1 MTTAEMNRPP
11 GGAFAALSSRS
22 YRIYLLGQS
31 LANTGTWMQSIAQ
44 DWLIFDLTH
53 SSTAVGITMAL
64 QFLPMLLF
72 GLQAGALAD
81 RIPKRRILFTTQ
93 TLNAA
98 ATATLAVLTI
108 AGVTKAADV
117 YAFALVSGMIFAFDV
132 PARQSFV
139 TEVVPAD
146 RLRAAISLTAA
157 VFQATRLIGP
167 AIASLLIVSV
177 GTGWVFAVNA
187 ACYIGPTIGLLM
199 LRPADLR
206 PAPPAARARG
216 TVREAVRY
224 VRGRPE
230 VLWTIFLVG
239 MLGTFGLNFPVVL
252 TAMAKST
259 FGGDASTY
267 GLFNIVLGLGSA
279 AGAVLAG
286 AASRTR
292 TRTIV
297 GAAAVFGILQ
307 AAAALAPG
315 IAVFLVLLAAMGF
328 VNLVCQAM
336 ANSSVQLAV
345 DPKLRG
351 RVMGL
356 YMLVFIGGTP
366 VGAPIVGAVTGHYG
380 ARAGMLLCGAVPL
393 LAATVT
399 AAALYRSQQHGSS
412 ARRAADLSR
421 LRQYCVAEMSRIGIR
436 SGTLGVPA
444 TGLSV
449 EDARPARVR
458 SRSARH
464 FHVDHGH
471 PSSLTGAT
479 RVPVFPVPERS
490 GLDKGQQ
497 VGVERVGVRGQHPVR
512 EARVRLQ
519 RAVLHQ
525 LASPGTRSVVGDNLV
540 AVTVHG
546 QDRHADLLQ
555 VLAVVLAD
563 ELRDTL
569 VLTLR
574 AAHHALT
581 PPVRDDRLRR
591 LHARLVEIVER
602 PGRHGPDPDSDDK

>member
-81 RIPKRRILFTTQ
+81 RIPKRRILLTTQ

-345 DPKLRG
+345 DPELRG

-366 VGAPIVGAVTGHYG
+366 VGAPIVGAVTSHYG

-399 AAALYRSQQHGSS
+399 AAALS
-412 ARRAADLSR
+412 ARRRRPYPAPGSTGVAPAPRHARRGQARLAAIAYGQLDAGPGSR
-421 LRQYCVAEMSRIGIR
+421 RLPPGVTRRRQPRPCDAHPEHRLPPDHQTVGRRHPDGDRRRAARRRIR
-436 SGTLGVPA
+436 
-444 TGLSV
+444 
-449 EDARPARVR
+449 
-458 SRSARH
+458 RSARH
-464 FHVDHGH
+464 RPETAQPQSHGH
-471 PSSLTGAT
+471 LP
-479 RVPVFPVPERS
+479 PP
-490 GLDKGQQ
+490 
-497 VGVERVGVRGQHPVR
+497 RGHRRLARRRRRTASQPDHHLLLRHRRPAPNPR
-512 EARVRLQ
+512 RVRM
-519 RAVLHQ
+519 
-525 LASPGTRSVVGDNLV
+525 V
-540 AVTVHG
+540 AGALEPV
-546 QDRHADLLQ
+546 
-555 VLAVVLAD
+555 
-563 ELRDTL
+563 
-569 VLTLR
+569 
-574 AAHHALT
+574 AAGPCL
-581 PPVRDDRLRR
+581 
-591 LHARLVEIVER
+591 
-602 PGRHGPDPDSDDK
+602 RHGPTVTAKPLSPD